1 VGLFGIGDRLRLPVY
16 PKAVA
21 RGNAVIVIWEEGE
34 EHLWG
39 HEDDAS
45 IAVAVAEDIQLGL
58 RAIHYVRTSLL
69 DSLRETMGLLEEAG
83 VPAEHLD
90 DIMYEG
96 YRGIRR
102 WFIELEKTRSVD
114 ASLSA

>member
-1 VGLFGIGDRLRLPVY
+1 MCLPVY

-39 HEDDAS
+39 HEDDES

-58 RAIHYVRTSLL
+58 RAIQYVRKSLL

-96 YRGIRR
+96 YQGIRR
-102 WFIELEKTRSVD
+102 WFIELEKTKSVET
-114 ASLSA
+114 SLSA

>member
-1 VGLFGIGDRLRLPVY
+1 MEKGDRLRLPVY

-21 RGNAVIVIWEEGE
+21 RGNAVIVIWEGGE
-34 EHLWG
+34 EQLWG
-39 HEDDAS
+39 HEDDEP

-69 DSLRETMGLLEEAG
+69 ESLGETMGLLEEAG

-102 WFIELEKTRSVD
+102 WFVELEKTKSVE
-114 ASLSA
+114 ALLSA

>member
-45 IAVAVAEDIQLGL
+45 IAVTVAEDIQLGL
-58 RAIHYVRTSLL
+58 RAIQYVRTSLL

-102 WFIELEKTRSVD
+102 WFIELEKTKSVD